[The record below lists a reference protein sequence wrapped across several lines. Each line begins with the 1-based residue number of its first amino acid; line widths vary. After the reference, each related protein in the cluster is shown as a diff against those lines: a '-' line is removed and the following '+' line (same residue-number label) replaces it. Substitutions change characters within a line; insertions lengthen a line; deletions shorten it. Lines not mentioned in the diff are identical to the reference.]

1 MKLLFYSVLFVF
13 INSCGESNLKKVERL
28 QGFRILGVKTST
40 PEVNPGDTI
49 SDIQVFF
56 SDPQGGG
63 RIIAGTTVACVDP
76 GISFGAEVDCDH
88 DPAKVT
94 GTYSINTIA
103 DDDSVGQFTGLS
115 SSTSSV
121 TVPSLILTGKTTREQ
136 FNGVG
141 YIIIF
146 TFTVDGKEEKA
157 FKKILVS
164 TRPVK
169 NNNPGTPTAS
179 ILLKN
184 GSAIALPNQNE
195 SLVVSSSSQESF
207 EFMNIS
213 GTKEVLQENF
223 QVAWYV
229 SNGEFD
235 KPKSSVNEDV
245 KYQKASAQSPFT
257 LVAVIRD
264 ERGGIEFLQFS
275 Q

>member
-1 MKLLFYSVLFVF
+1 MRLLFYSIVFVF
-13 INSCGESNLKKVERL
+13 INSCGESNLKKVEKL
-28 QGFRILGVKTST
+28 QGFRVLGIRTST
-40 PEVNPGDTI
+40 PEVNPGETI

-76 GISFGAEVDCDH
+76 GISFGAEVDCSH

-94 GTYSINTIA
+94 GTYTIDTTA
-103 DDDSVGQFTGLS
+103 DDASVGQFTGLS
-115 SSTSSV
+115 STTSSV
-121 TVPSLILTGKTTREQ
+121 TVPSFIFTGKTTREQ

-146 TFTVDGKEEKA
+146 TFTVDGIEEKA

-164 TRPVK
+164 NRPIK
-169 NNNPGTPTAS
+169 NNNPGTPAAS
-179 ILLKN
+179 LLLKN
-184 GSAIALPNQNE
+184 GSAISLPNQDE
-195 SLVVSSSSQESF
+195 LLVVSSSSQESY

-213 GTKEVLQENF
+213 QAMEVLQESF

-229 SNGEFD
+229 SNGELD
-235 KPKSSVNEDV
+235 KPKSFVNENV